1 MLDEYINTL
10 FLSILQRGYSCS
22 VIINAK
28 HGIFKNTD
36 IFFKL
41 KYAINFTN
49 INPSVSLL
57 TFKAPVIINFKIINS
72 VFI

>member
-1 MLDEYINTL
+1 M
-10 FLSILQRGYSCS
+10 R
-22 VIINAK
+22 K
-28 HGIFKNTD
+28 HGILKNTD

-57 TFKAPVIINFKIINS
+57 TFKAPVIIKSLILKLSIVYLFNQHINITFFIIKTLC
-72 VFI
+72 